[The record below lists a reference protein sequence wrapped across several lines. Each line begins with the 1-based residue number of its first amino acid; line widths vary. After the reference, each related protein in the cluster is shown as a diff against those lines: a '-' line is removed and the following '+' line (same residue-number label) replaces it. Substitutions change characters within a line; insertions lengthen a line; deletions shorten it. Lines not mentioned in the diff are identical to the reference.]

1 MLSAIPVSFC
11 LCHEPSERRPN
22 RQDDGGLEQ
31 VASETLD
38 RDPPAIPDPPRRL
51 ALAKW
56 IADPANPLPARVIV
70 NRLWLYHFGEGLVST
85 PSDFG
90 VNGARPTHP
99 ELLDWL
105 AAELIQPTVDD
116 PAFRIPHSLARRS
129 DPSRQSAALA
139 EAQTAALRTG
149 KSWSIKHI
157 QRLIVTSATY
167 RQASVARPKCLA
179 ADAGARLL
187 WRFPPRRLEAE
198 PLRDI
203 ILAISGNL
211 DLRMGGPG
219 FSLFEPNDNYVRVY
233 NPKQEFGPTEWRR
246 MIYMTKVRMHPDG
259 IFGAFDCPDGGQI
272 APKRMRSTTPLQ
284 ALNLLNSGFIL
295 QQADR
300 FASRLE
306 HEAGPGLKAQVRLAF
321 ELAFSRPPE
330 PAEASAAEQLATG
343 HGLPVLC
350 RALFNSN
357 EFVFME

>member
-1 MLSAIPVSFC
+1 VM
-11 LCHEPSERRPN
+11 
-22 RQDDGGLEQ
+22 
-31 VASETLD
+31 
-38 RDPPAIPDPPRRL
+38 
-51 ALAKW
+51 
-56 IADPANPLPARVIV
+56 V

-99 ELLDWL
+99 DLLDWL
-105 AAELIQPTVDD
+105 AAELIHPTEDVL
-116 PAFRIPHSLARRS
+116 ALRTPHS
-129 DPSRQSAALA
+129 
-139 EAQTAALRTG
+139 ALRTG
-149 KSWSIKHI
+149 MAWSIKHI

-167 RQASVARPKCLA
+167 RQASVARRECLA

-198 PLRDI
+198 PLRDS

-219 FSLFEPNDNYVRVY
+219 FSLFERNDNYVRVY
-233 NPKQEFGPTEWRR
+233 NPKQEFGPPEWRR
-246 MIYMTKVRMHPDG
+246 MIYMTKVRMHADDT
-259 IFGAFDCPDGGQI
+259 FGAFDCPDGGQI

-284 ALNLLNSGFIL
+284 ALKLLNSNFML
-295 QQADR
+295 QQADQ

-306 HEAGPGLKAQVRLAF
+306 HDSGPGLKGQVRLAF
-321 ELAFSRPPE
+321 ELALSRPPE
-330 PAEASAAEQLATG
+330 PAEAVAAEKLATE
-343 HGLPVLC
+343 HGLPVLS